1 MADINKLQRMQEI
14 EDEVKRIRDHM
25 VGIVDMLSLEVYGS
39 EKQIKGYTDMLLES
53 ARKAEKLNKERE
65 ILNEELFG
73 R

>member
-1 MADINKLQRMQEI
+1 MRLKGYEQ
-14 EDEVKRIRDHM
+14 
-25 VGIVDMLSLEVYGS
+25 
-39 EKQIKGYTDMLLES
+39 QIKGYTDMLLES